1 MHAQYAFV
9 PVPHVARGTACCVSD
24 EFIHGAHRLLMMMPI
39 LLYAGSVPLPLVG
52 LLIFRH
58 TASR

>member
-24 EFIHGAHRLLMMMPI
+24 EFIHGVH
-39 LLYAGSVPLPLVG
+39 LYVGSAPLPLVG